1 MTRHR
6 KRRLIVADSSAFKQ
20 RELKKTAL
28 SCVQHELDLPEG
40 DDSALRSVFIPAEP
54 TMDDIRVVART
65 CARIAAAAVRAKVG
79 CDPEAQRRVLQQ
91 LLDVITDGSKGLE
104 DQADA

>member
-1 MTRHR
+1 
-6 KRRLIVADSSAFKQ
+6 VSDSSASAFKQ

-40 DDSALRSVFIPAEP
+40 DDSVLKSFFIPAEP
-54 TMDDIRVVART
+54 TVDDVRVVART
-65 CARIAAAAVRAKVG
+65 CARIAAAAIRAKVG
-79 CDPEAQRRVLQQ
+79 WDPDAQRRVLQQ
-91 LLDVITDGSKGLE
+91 LLEVITNGTQGLE